1 LFSESDSEE
10 FHYSP
15 TERGRFFK
23 VVQGAQNKA
32 KKKGDRYDMQ
42 VFKYQYLKPVLE
54 IRSRIRMFL
63 GLPDPDPLVR
73 CMDLDPSLFF
83 IKVLSRLK

>member
-32 KKKGDRYDMQ
+32 KKKGDRYDIQ
-42 VFKYQYLKPVLE
+42 V
-54 IRSRIRMFL
+54 
-63 GLPDPDPLVR
+63 
-73 CMDLDPSLFF
+73 LDVN
-83 IKVLSRLK
+83 I

>member
-23 VVQGAQNKA
+23 VVQGGQNKA
-32 KKKGDRYDMQ
+32 KKKGDRYGTGTVRYADI
-42 VFKYQYLKPVLE
+42 FKTNILN
-54 IRSRIRMFL
+54 I
-63 GLPDPDPLVR
+63 
-73 CMDLDPSLFF
+73 
-83 IKVLSRLK
+83 

>member
-23 VVQGAQNKA
+23 VVQGAQKA

-42 VFKYQYLKPVLE
+42 VFYTN
-54 IRSRIRMFL
+54 I
-63 GLPDPDPLVR
+63 
-73 CMDLDPSLFF
+73 
-83 IKVLSRLK
+83 